1 MIRYDTL
8 VLYVLKT
15 SKADESQLN
24 LPSGTKGKKIQK
36 LKTKTDMLRRRGS
49 HRVRGICLGREKM
62 AKAICWCMCY
72 PTI

>member
-8 VLYVLKT
+8 VLYVLKI

-36 LKTKTDMLRRRGS
+36 LKTKTDMLRMR
-49 HRVRGICLGREKM
+49 
-62 AKAICWCMCY
+62 
-72 PTI
+72 